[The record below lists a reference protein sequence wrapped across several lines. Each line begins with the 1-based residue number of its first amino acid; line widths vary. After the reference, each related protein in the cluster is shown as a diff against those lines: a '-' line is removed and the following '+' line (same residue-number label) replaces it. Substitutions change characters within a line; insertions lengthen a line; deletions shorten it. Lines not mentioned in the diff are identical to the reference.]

1 MSRRRSE
8 PPPRIKNTSRQ
19 GIDMMTQDFS
29 RTLRAQLFGIAL
41 AIGVTLVS
49 GCASTHSAVKT
60 SETESEEPWIAP
72 TPVLRQRIEDE
83 AARMPWTHGIERVDL
98 IHWFAK
104 VGEPA
109 YPTLLQMVLDPRP
122 DVAGAALAALGAT
135 RDSRLVEHLRAL
147 PWPDDDQGSDL
158 ALERARTLLRL
169 GDWRMMPRLI
179 AGLSD
184 ERLMTRALCAQ
195 ALEEATHERF
205 DFDPRADAEQ
215 RAASIAKWEAWW
227 QARNTDPLLTEPPKE
242 PVARRA
248 DSE

>member
-1 MSRRRSE
+1 M
-8 PPPRIKNTSRQ
+8 T
-19 GIDMMTQDFS
+19 TQDLF
-29 RTLRAQLFGIAL
+29 RTLRTQASAIAL
-41 AIGVTLVS
+41 AIGMAILS
-49 GCASTHSAVKT
+49 GCTSTASAVKST
-60 SETESEEPWIAP
+60 DTAPDEEWIEP

-135 RDSRLVEHLRAL
+135 RDSRLVPHLRAL
-147 PWPDDDQGSDL
+147 PWPEEDQGGDL

-169 GDWRMMPRLI
+169 GDWRMVPRLI

-184 ERLMTRALCAQ
+184 DRLMTRALCAQ

-205 DFDPRADAEQ
+205 EFDPRADEEQ

-227 QARNTDPLLTEPPKE
+227 QKRSNDPLLTEPSKAPQTQDT
-242 PVARRA
+242 